1 LCTGSCSTVEQ
12 PRTESGFV
20 GPTRWRPRN
29 EKRGNKKGA
38 LAGAFLLDQNL
49 GLDQVT
55 ITS

>member
-1 LCTGSCSTVEQ
+1 MGSCSTVEQ

-49 GLDQVT
+49 GLDQFT